1 MVIGIYW
8 NAKSI
13 PADYNA
19 ASLFDRLGAVVML
32 FAHRLQVIR
41 VIEFYLIALVR
52 PDMIHHSSHNDTAHC
67 IAVHAKRVT
76 G

>member
-1 MVIGIYW
+1 MIGIYW
-8 NAKSI
+8 NAQSI

-19 ASLFDRLGAVVML
+19 APFLDRLGAVVML
-32 FAHRLQVIR
+32 FAHRLKVIR
-41 VIEFYLIALVR
+41 VIEFYLIAFVR
-52 PDMIHHSSHNDTAHC
+52 PDMIHHSSHDNPAHR